1 MTKESFDKL
10 TAKLNDLK
18 IVQKPKIIKAVDLAR
33 QLGDLKENA
42 EYHSAKEEQ
51 ANIEKDIAKLDDL
64 VTRVVIIDPS
74 TLSHDKVSF
83 GSTVKLFDIDNNK
96 ILTYEISSMFD
107 TDVALGKIS
116 YNSPLSLSLLG
127 KYAGD
132 EVAAKLPGGIKH
144 FEIEDIYFQR

>member
-1 MTKESFDKL
+1 
-10 TAKLNDLK
+10 
-18 IVQKPKIIKAVDLAR
+18 
-33 QLGDLKENA
+33 
-42 EYHSAKEEQ
+42 
-51 ANIEKDIAKLDDL
+51 
-64 VTRVVIIDPS
+64 
-74 TLSHDKVSF
+74 
-83 GSTVKLFDIDNNK
+83 
-96 ILTYEISSMFD
+96 MFD